1 MPFLP
6 RRAAKDQPKR
16 SHIPVDKCRSRAL
29 AGPMTPDHDIDAL
42 GLLCPLPVLRLR
54 KVLLAARP
62 GAVIRIL
69 ADDPVARIDIPHF
82 CAEQGAELLQTEDMD
97 QGTAF
102 TIRAS

>member
-1 MPFLP
+1 
-6 RRAAKDQPKR
+6 
-16 SHIPVDKCRSRAL
+16 
-29 AGPMTPDHDIDAL
+29 MTPDHDIDAL

-82 CAEQGAELLQTEDMD
+82 CAEQGAIMLSSEDRAE
-97 QGTAF
+97 GVAF
-102 TIRAS
+102 TIRVP